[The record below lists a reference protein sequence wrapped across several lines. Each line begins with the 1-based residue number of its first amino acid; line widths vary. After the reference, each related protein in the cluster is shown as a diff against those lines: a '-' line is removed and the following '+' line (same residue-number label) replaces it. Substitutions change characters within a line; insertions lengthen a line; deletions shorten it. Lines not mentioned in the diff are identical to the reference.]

1 MTAWVVLT
9 NMSENVLS
17 AVQHY
22 NQDTDAPLSYSSST
36 SSSIGRQTAWKSTKG
51 MSLGK
56 KNLGSTLNWDD
67 TPGVQPPSSDKGAS
81 FGG

>member
-9 NMSENVLS
+9 NMSDGVLS

-22 NQDTDAPLSYSSST
+22 NPDTDAPLSLSKSTNSSV
-36 SSSIGRQTAWKSTKG
+36 GRQTAWRSTKG
-51 MSLGK
+51 MSLSK

-67 TPGVQPPSSDKGAS
+67 SPGVQPPSSDKGAG
-81 FGG
+81 FGA

>member
-1 MTAWVVLT
+1 
-9 NMSENVLS
+9 MSDNVLS

-22 NQDTDAPLSYSSST
+22 NPDSDAPLSLSATT
-36 SSSIGRQTAWKSTKG
+36 SSSIGRQTAWRSQKG

-67 TPGVQPPSSDKGAS
+67 TPGITPPSSDKGAN
-81 FGG
+81 FGGR